1 MKIAFLNIHKGLIER
16 GSEIFV
22 NELALKLS
30 AKYHIDVYQIG
41 SKERAVY
48 NTYQIDGV
56 PYISPKAREFLY
68 HLSVLLFT
76 LKCIPSLLKNDYDWI
91 VPINGRWQVL
101 IIRIIR
107 FFKRYKILIS
117 GHAGIGRED
126 KINLLVGKPDVFVA
140 LSKDA
145 LSWARKIADQVDLV
159 YIPNGIDTAKFRP
172 DIPSEKVN
180 LAPPIV
186 ICVSAL
192 LPYKRIDLLIKA
204 VEKLKKTSLLLIGD
218 GPLREQIVKSGQH
231 LLGSRFMF
239 LRKVDH
245 DKIAGFY
252 RSGNL
257 FSLPSKESEAFGMV
271 YLEALAC
278 NLPVVAPDDA
288 NRRDIIGIAGLFC
301 DVTDINRYSST
312 LEKAL
317 KKDFGDVPFHQAEKF
332 SWKNIVQQYEK
343 ILD

>member
-1 MKIAFLNIHKGLIER
+1 M
-16 GSEIFV
+16 
-22 NELALKLS
+22 
-30 AKYHIDVYQIG
+30 Q
-41 SKERAVY
+41 
-48 NTYQIDGV
+48 
-56 PYISPKAREFLY
+56 
-68 HLSVLLFT
+68 
-76 LKCIPSLLKNDYDWI
+76 
-91 VPINGRWQVL
+91 
-101 IIRIIR
+101 
-107 FFKRYKILIS
+107 
-117 GHAGIGRED
+117 
-126 KINLLVGKPDVFVA
+126 VFVA

-145 LSWARKIADQVDLV
+145 LSWARKISNQADLV

-192 LPYKRIDLLIKA
+192 LPYKRIDLLISA
-204 VEKLKKTSLLLIGD
+204 VEKLKNTSLLLIGD

-231 LLGSRFMF
+231 LLGQRFLHF
-239 LRKVDH
+239 EKIDH
-245 DKIAGFY
+245 DKIAHFY

-278 NLPVVAPDDA
+278 NLPVVVPDDGK
-288 NRRDIIGIAGLFC
+288 RRDIVGRAGLFC

-317 KKDFGDVPFHQAEKF
+317 NKDFGNLPCRQAKKEL
-332 SWKNIVQQYEK
+332 V
-343 ILD
+343 ILPN